1 MMFWGNLC
9 VILFFSKKEMKKEYQ
24 NKCEYDSECGHN
36 LKCLKSHGT
45 TDITC
50 LCENTKHWN
59 GETCGK

>member
-1 MMFWGNLC
+1 
-9 VILFFSKKEMKKEYQ
+9 MKKAYQ